1 MRMKHPGAVWLLVLC
16 AAARVGAGAGDTRLV
31 EAVKSGDRAA
41 VQRLLEGRVDVNSAE
56 VDGTTALH
64 WAVRADD
71 VETAHRLLRAGAAV
85 KAANRY
91 GMTPLSVAAIN
102 GHVPMIEALLKAGA
116 DPNTAT
122 PEGETVLMTAARTG
136 NPSAVN
142 VLLSHGADVNA
153 TEGWLGETALMW
165 AAAENHADVV
175 SLLVAHG
182 ADPNARSK
190 VTGFPKI
197 TDGASMQPITMA
209 QGGLT
214 ALMLA
219 ARQGAVRSVLA
230 LSEGG
235 ADLNL
240 TDPDGTSALVMAIV
254 NRHNDVAAA
263 LLEKGADPN
272 VADSAGMAALYGV
285 LDLRSVV
292 TMINRPTPKY
302 TGTLDSLDLMRMLL
316 ARGADPNARLKAPA
330 LQRYHNAGDAQLA
343 GGATPLM
350 KAVKT
355 GDLEV
360 MRLLLDKGAS
370 ATLTTS
376 NYTTALMFA
385 AGLGGGRGRTTDA
398 EALEAI
404 ELCLKAGADIDAFN
418 SNGQTAMHI
427 AVERSDVVV
436 KFLAEH
442 GAALE
447 LKDKYGRTP
456 LDVALG
462 VPAGAA
468 GGRGAAPPRPRESTV
483 ALLRQLIGK
492 VDAASGTRQ

>member
-1 MRMKHPGAVWLLVLC
+1 MRHPGAIWLLVC
-16 AAARVGAGAGDTRLV
+16 AAGTGVGAGAGDARLLD
-31 EAVKSGDRAA
+31 AVKTGDRVAL
-41 VQRLLEGRVDVNSAE
+41 QRLLGSRVDVNVAE

-71 VETAHRLLRAGAAV
+71 VETARRLLGAGAAV

-91 GMTPLSVAAIN
+91 GVTPLSIAATN
-102 GHVPMIEALLKAGA
+102 GNAPMIEALLKAGA

-136 NPSAVN
+136 NPAAVN
-142 VLLSHGADVNA
+142 LLLRHGAHVNA

-165 AAAENHADVV
+165 AAAENHAEVV
-175 SLLVAHG
+175 TLLLKNG
-182 ADPNARSK
+182 ANPNARSK

-219 ARQGAVRSVLA
+219 ARQGAVQSAVA
-230 LSEGG
+230 LSDGG

-272 VADSAGMAALYGV
+272 VADSAGMAALYAA

-302 TGTLDSLDLMRMLL
+302 TGTVDSLDLMRRLL
-316 ARGADPNARLKAPA
+316 ERGADPNARLKAPV

-343 GGATPLM
+343 AGATPLM
-350 KAVKT
+350 KAVKA
-355 GDLEV
+355 GDLEA

-385 AGLGGGRGRTTDA
+385 AGLGGGRGRTTEA

-404 ELCLKAGADIDAFN
+404 ELCLNAGADIDAFN

-427 AVERSDVVV
+427 AVERSDAMV

-442 GAALE
+442 GATLD
-447 LKDKYGRTP
+447 LKDKFGRTP
-456 LDVALG
+456 LDIALG
-462 VPAGAA
+462 VPAAGG
-468 GGRGAAPPRPRESTV
+468 GGRGGGPPRPRESTV

-492 VDAASGTRQ
+492 VDAASGARR

>member
-102 GHVPMIEALLKAGA
+102 GHVPMIEASLKAGA